1 MLDAGDAAQVAARFG
16 ATDEQVRR
24 DHLVAHMLA
33 GLAELEVSGLVFFGG
48 TALSLTHLPNGRLS
62 EDVDLYVPS
71 RPQAARVLDAE
82 LPRMLRREYPRSQWD
97 PALSTVRAN
106 AAARLVTEEGLA
118 IRVQLLDV
126 DVQGWR
132 VVPTELHALEHRYG
146 DVPVTSMVVPTRA
159 AFAAMKA
166 AAWVDRRAAR
176 DLFDLA
182 QLAAAGA
189 LDDDA
194 RALFRRLTGRQLR
207 AYDLAVRPPGD
218 WQAQLAHQ
226 TRDLPTSEACL
237 TAVRAALG

>member
-1 MLDAGDAAQVAARFG
+1 MLDASDAAQVAARFG

-24 DHLVAHMLA
+24 DHLVAHVLA
-33 GLAELEVSGLVFFGG
+33 GLARLEVSGLVFFGG
-48 TALSLTHLPNGRLS
+48 TALSLTHVPNGRLS
-62 EDVDLYVPS
+62 EDVDLYVPA
-71 RPQAARVLDAE
+71 RAQVARVVDKE

-97 PALSTVRAN
+97 PALSGVRAA
-106 AAARLVTEEGLA
+106 AAARLVTEEGLV

-132 VVPTELHALEHRYG
+132 GLPTEVRALERRYG
-146 DVPVTSMVVPTRA
+146 DVPATSMAVPTRA
-159 AFAAMKA
+159 AFVAMKA

-182 QLAAAGA
+182 ELAAAGG

-194 RALFRRLTGRQLR
+194 RALFRQLTGRQLR
-207 AYDLAVRPPGD
+207 AYDLAVRPPTD

-226 TRDLPTSEACL
+226 MRGLPTAEACL
-237 TAVRAALG
+237 ASVRAALG